1 MKRALALDEGSVG
14 EWKRGRPPRARS
26 AGRAVRS
33 RGGGDE
39 ERRPAAAAARGAA
52 PRRWRLATSR
62 RSRFNA
68 VEAGPLPNRS
78 RRILPGAGA
87 GAGAAEPPPSR

>member
-14 EWKRGRPPRARS
+14 EWKRAGHARAAPPAVLARAAAATR
-26 AGRAVRS
+26 R
-33 RGGGDE
+33 
-39 ERRPAAAAARGAA
+39 RRPAAAAARGAA

-87 GAGAAEPPPSR
+87 GAAEPPPSR